1 MTLWGGRKIEGITRI
16 GTRHEKSMKVADIGE
31 FGLISRIAGLLPRHS
46 AGVLVGI
53 GDDVAVLEFSPREV
67 LLATCDIQVEEVHFC
82 RSWTTPRQLGRKVVA
97 INVSDIAA
105 MGGVPA
111 WALVSLALPQDTDV
125 EFVEELYGGMQ
136 EQISEGGGAIVGGNT
151 SAISCRMVIDLFL
164 MGKAD
169 PERIV
174 RRSGARVGDLVFVTG
189 FLGDS
194 MAGLE
199 LMRRPELK
207 VDPFHADPVLER
219 QRTPRPRLREGQ
231 CLASSGK
238 VHAMVDVSDGLWSD
252 VGHIC
257 RASGV
262 GAEIR
267 LAELPVSDHCIE
279 VARAA
284 GKDFREWALTGGE
297 DYELL
302 FAVAAD
308 QADEVERMVLNET
321 GTPCRP
327 IGRFVAM
334 ERGVVVSTPE
344 KDRFETVCDTRGWDH
359 FR

>member
-1 MTLWGGRKIEGITRI
+1 M
-16 GTRHEKSMKVADIGE
+16 
-31 FGLISRIAGLLPRHS
+31 
-46 AGVLVGI
+46 
-53 GDDVAVLEFSPREV
+53 
-67 LLATCDIQVEEVHFC
+67 
-82 RSWTTPRQLGRKVVA
+82 
-97 INVSDIAA
+97 SDIAA

-151 SAISCRMVIDLFL
+151 SAIFLLRMVIDLFL

-169 PERIV
+169 PEKRIV
-174 RRSGARVGDLVFVTG
+174 RRSGAGWGLVFVTG
-189 FLGDS
+189 FLGGS
-194 MAGLE
+194 RAGLE

-207 VDPFHADPVLER
+207 VDAFHADPVLER
-219 QRTPRPRLREGQ
+219 HRTPRPRLREGQ

-284 GKDFREWALTGGE
+284 SK
-297 DYELL
+297 EL
-302 FAVAAD
+302 
-308 QADEVERMVLNET
+308 
-321 GTPCRP
+321 
-327 IGRFVAM
+327 
-334 ERGVVVSTPE
+334 
-344 KDRFETVCDTRGWDH
+344 
-359 FR
+359 